1 MAIYSPLFFPG
12 DRYSS
17 VTSAAVTAGQLL
29 YISGDNTVAPTTAAT
44 AAWIGVAEADAAS
57 GAAVSVYT
65 EGIHVLGA
73 TGAITAG
80 DLVIAATAGTVQTIG
95 SATATTDSQIV
106 GKALAAAASNLV
118 VVALS
123 S

>member
-57 GAAVSVYT
+57 GAPVSIYT

-73 TGAITAG
+73 TGAIAAG

-118 VVALS
+118 TVALS

>member
-1 MAIYSPLFFPG
+1 
-12 DRYSS
+12 
-17 VTSAAVTAGQLL
+17 
-29 YISGDNTVAPTTAAT
+29 
-44 AAWIGVAEADAAS
+44 
-57 GAAVSVYT
+57 VSVYT

-73 TGAITAG
+73 TGAIAAG

-118 VVALS
+118 TVALS